1 MTRAKPKAAITLTDI
16 AAKFGGHIEHGWLKG
31 TVILG
36 QPSDLYITNGKVF
49 CGRTE
54 GAYSPQAIGGHVTM
68 DFGLPLHVS
77 HENSFAEEMPTPA
90 NDNPST
96 SIESAKPKATIL
108 HLKGTASLPQL
119 EWVYGRVRV
128 RKYVS
133 ALFSPGGGGKTSLLT
148 AEALDMVSGRD
159 LMGLGHCK
167 QLRVWYINTE
177 DPADLI
183 ERQFETAAALHRI
196 SNEDIGDRLMWS
208 SGRDSSFVVATE
220 DKKTG
225 FKVNEPVR
233 QGILDVAGEFKPD
246 AIIIDPFVS
255 THELSENDNGAMQRV
270 ATLWVN
276 VADTL
281 NCSVDLAHHV
291 VKSDG
296 PVTAN
301 SGRGGGAL
309 KDKARIVRVVNPMT
323 AEQASKWDVPDA
335 DRREYFSASVD
346 KGNLTKVGTGGWY
359 HMESVPLGNGAGLAD
374 PQEHAPAVKRWYPPD
389 ADPLEIATAKVGDL
403 GASDLQSILIG
414 IANRDCRYDPQ
425 SKDWAGHEIGYVLGI
440 DTNDKQNADRKKE
453 IQALVDAMI
462 LAGFLAKESRRDSVA
477 RRSVDYVVVAKS

>member
-1 MTRAKPKAAITLTDI
+1 MTLPQPEPEFVDHHDYNQLSAARTF
-16 AAKFGGHIEHGWLKG
+16 FGGDLFLKDGKLWL
-31 TVILG
+31 LG
-36 QPSDLYITNGKVF
+36 CEQNGDIGQAFVENTALVF
-49 CGRTE
+49 QSYDKPTT
-54 GAYSPQAIGGHVTM
+54 AKI
-68 DFGLPLHVS
+68 
-77 HENSFAEEMPTPA
+77 PTPA
-90 NDNPST
+90 NDNNKAPS
-96 SIESAKPKATIL
+96 ERPKATIL
-108 HLKGTASLPQL
+108 QLKGTAALPKL

-159 LMGLGHCK
+159 LMGLGHNK
-167 QLRVWYINTE
+167 RLRVWYINTE

-225 FKVNEPVR
+225 FKVNEPVLD
-233 QGILDVAGEFKPD
+233 GIVEVAADFKPD

-276 VADTL
+276 VADAL

-296 PVTAN
+296 IVTAN

-323 AEQASKWDVPDA
+323 AEQAAKWSVSDA
-335 DRREYFSASVD
+335 DRREYFSAAVD

-359 HMESVPLGNGAGLAD
+359 HIESVPLGNGDGLTD

-389 ADPLEIATAKVGDL
+389 SNPEDIAVARVAQLGD
-403 GASDLQSILIG
+403 ADLQSILIG
-414 IANRDCRYDPQ
+414 IGNRDCRYDLQ
-425 SKDWAGHEIGYVLGI
+425 SKDWAGHEVGFVLGI
-440 DTNDKQNADRKKE
+440 DTNDKGKSEQRKQ
-453 IQALVDAMI
+453 IQGLIDAMI
-462 LAGFLAKESRRDSVA
+462 LTGFLTKESRRDQVA
-477 RRSVDYVVVAKS
+477 RRSVDYVMVAKS